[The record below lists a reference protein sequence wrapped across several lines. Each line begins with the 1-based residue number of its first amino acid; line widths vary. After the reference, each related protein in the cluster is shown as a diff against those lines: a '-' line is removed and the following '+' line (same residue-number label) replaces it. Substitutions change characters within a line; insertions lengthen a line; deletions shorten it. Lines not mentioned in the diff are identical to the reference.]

1 MFALTLSPCGLTRT
15 VDWILQ
21 DILLEAPLMDG
32 YHAAQKRVSN
42 PGLTVQRKADVEQDR
57 TPANLNKGYVF
68 WPRLQPCIVALPLE
82 AQAELNQTRVECI
95 ADLAYPALVEAV
107 FR

>member
-1 MFALTLSPCGLTRT
+1 
-15 VDWILQ
+15 
-21 DILLEAPLMDG
+21 MDG
-32 YHAAQKRVSN
+32 YQAAQKRVSD